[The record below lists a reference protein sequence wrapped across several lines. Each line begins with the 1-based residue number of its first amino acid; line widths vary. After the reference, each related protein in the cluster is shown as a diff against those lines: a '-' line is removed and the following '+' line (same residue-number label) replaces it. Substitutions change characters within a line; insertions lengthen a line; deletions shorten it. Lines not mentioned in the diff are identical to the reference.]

1 MISLSDR
8 LTPWDKI
15 EKRLLAA
22 AEADFCVVLYN
33 PRSHGRPDLLNQA
46 CQLLGRHK
54 GPETPVGIVKNI
66 GREGEQAIVTTLA
79 ELDENLV
86 DMFSTVFIGN
96 SQTYIQQTVAGPKI
110 VTPRGYL
117 EEAAQ

>member
-1 MISLSDR
+1 MCSSD
-8 LTPWDKI
+8 L
-15 EKRLLAA
+15 
-22 AEADFCVVLYN
+22 DFCVVLYN
-33 PRSHGRPDLLNQA
+33 PRSHGRPDLLNRA

-86 DMFSTVFIGN
+86 DMFSTAERKPPQRLPCWGQ
-96 SQTYIQQTVAGPKI
+96 SQRRRPRLPPKVRKI
-110 VTPRGYL
+110 
-117 EEAAQ
+117 